1 MMKINNRAQA
11 IERGEISPYTDQKLP
26 SSFPHT
32 ISTKKK
38 NHMVLYTEK

>member
-1 MMKINNRAQA
+1 MVKINNRVQT
-11 IERGEISPYTDQKLP
+11 IERSPYTDQRLP

-38 NHMVLYTEK
+38 NHMVLYAEK